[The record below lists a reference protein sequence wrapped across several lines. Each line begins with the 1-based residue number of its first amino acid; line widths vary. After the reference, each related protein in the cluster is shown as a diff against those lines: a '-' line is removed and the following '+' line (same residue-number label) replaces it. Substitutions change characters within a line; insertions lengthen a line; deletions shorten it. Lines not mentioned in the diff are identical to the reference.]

1 MIGKI
6 HLTKTEE
13 KLLNRLVLDH
23 AGYVR
28 LEREET
34 IANGELAAT
43 LIQSLLAHKSIPEC
57 RLRYFADPDYNVGSS
72 KSSKRDLFLRNA
84 HTDEEMYRHPH
95 FLKYLRYFVF
105 GADLPDHLK
114 EAFLARFKESDG
126 DTRQLIQLARGQ
138 FRELAKARL
147 PQAYEYPEAF
157 YQLAL
162 DCGCEQWHARD
173 VRDAVKRIK

>member
-43 LIQSLLAHKSIPEC
+43 LIQSLLAHKSIPEW

-84 HTDEEMYRHPH
+84 HTD
-95 FLKYLRYFVF
+95 F
-105 GADLPDHLK
+105 
-114 EAFLARFKESDG
+114 ES
-126 DTRQLIQLARGQ
+126 
-138 FRELAKARL
+138 
-147 PQAYEYPEAF
+147 
-157 YQLAL
+157 YQLM
-162 DCGCEQWHARD
+162 
-173 VRDAVKRIK
+173 